1 MQPIC
6 FQNAKL
12 RSAWRFW
19 LLFKQGLF
27 ALKTRLVYNANKAS
41 LQCKEALF
49 ENEAIVHFVS
59 VWRALG
65 VYCRSVP
72 KKKPASDGGCG
83 LFRWYMCLGRYLATV
98 TLCTS
103 PPTFTT

>member
-6 FQNAKL
+6 FPNGKC

-27 ALKTRLVYNANKAS
+27 AFKTRLVYNANKAS

-49 ENEAIVHFVS
+49 ENEEIVHFVS
-59 VWRALG
+59 VW
-65 VYCRSVP
+65 
-72 KKKPASDGGCG
+72 
-83 LFRWYMCLGRYLATV
+83 
-98 TLCTS
+98 
-103 PPTFTT
+103 

>member
-65 VYCRSVP
+65 MYCRSPVS
-72 KKKPASDGGCG
+72 ADTAVSGI
-83 LFRWYMCLGRYLATV
+83 
-98 TLCTS
+98 S
-103 PPTFTT
+103 

>member
-12 RSAWRFW
+12 RSVWRFW

-27 ALKTRLVYNANKAS
+27 ALKTRLVYNANTAS

-49 ENEAIVHFVS
+49 ENEAIVH
-59 VWRALG
+59 
-65 VYCRSVP
+65 
-72 KKKPASDGGCG
+72 
-83 LFRWYMCLGRYLATV
+83 LFPV
-98 TLCTS
+98 
-103 PPTFTT
+103 